1 MSFLKPH
8 TFLQIFFWINGAMI
22 EFLLMFHSI
31 WISDTMYIIYGLS
44 YYIMHILIALI
55 HDHVLRDDA
64 EEVSATGETS

>member
-1 MSFLKPH
+1 
-8 TFLQIFFWINGAMI
+8 MI
-22 EFLLMFHSI
+22 AFLLMFHSI

-44 YYIMHILIALI
+44 YYIMHVLIALI